1 MAIAGNNQNSSLKN
15 NSFSSPLEILHVNS
29 KKVSCDG
36 SRDDKSHAAG
46 HPMVYL
52 DMGKNDF
59 VICPYCSK
67 YFTLQKSHPVML
79 KKISKH
85 NV

>member
-1 MAIAGNNQNSSLKN
+1 MT
-15 NSFSSPLEILHVNS
+15 SFSSPLETLHVNS

-36 SRDDKSHAAG
+36 SREDKASG
-46 HPMVYL
+46 HPLVYL

-59 VICPYCSK
+59 VVCPYCSK
-67 YFTLQKSHPVML
+67 YFTTQKSTTNIS
-79 KKISKH
+79 KKISKN